1 MSVVSLGSWRR
12 PARVSA
18 LESNHIKAC
27 LSLTLCV
34 SVCVYVGSARKM
46 RRGPVLTN
54 EGNKIDSEA
63 VISAGHAG

>member
-1 MSVVSLGSWRR
+1 M
-12 PARVSA
+12 SA

-27 LSLTLCV
+27 LSLELC
-34 SVCVYVGSARKM
+34 VCVYVGSARK

-54 EGNKIDSEA
+54 EGNKIDSET